1 MIKSLYKTLH
11 QHLFHN
17 KLKWVLKKEARV
29 TCMNTR
35 IYIFLG
41 CWSTGTGRLTW
52 PCPSCHLIGCI
63 QHTSDPQEYG
73 PLFPSYSMIPLMF
86 WASLADQDI
95 KTYIDSVSNYTVHNN
110 RPIIHV
116 YIYTCTIAHALTL
129 DSSSFSSPCFPGF
142 FFFFLFLVFMLYL
155 VSYKMKY
162 K

>member
-17 KLKWVLKKEARV
+17 KLKWVLKKDARV
-29 TCMNTR
+29 TCMNTC

-95 KTYIDSVSNYTVHNN
+95 KTYIDSVSNYIVHNN

-116 YIYTCTIAHALTL
+116 YIYMYNCTCPY
-129 DSSSFSSPCFPGF
+129 FRF
-142 FFFFLFLVFMLYL
+142 FFILILFPWFFLFLPFLGFHVVL
-155 VSYKMKY
+155 S
-162 K
+162 

>member
-29 TCMNTR
+29 TCMNTC

-52 PCPSCHLIGCI
+52 PCLSCHLIGCI

-116 YIYTCTIAHALTL
+116 YIYMYNCTCPY
-129 DSSSFSSPCFPGF
+129 FRF
-142 FFFFLFLVFMLYL
+142 FFILISLFPWFFLFLPFLGFHVVL
-155 VSYKMKY
+155 S
-162 K
+162 